1 MCPLIFS
8 KELKSHQAFSGKIFA
23 LATLQPSQHLLLCGA
38 NGEMKIFKMV
48 GDEMVSVC
56 NLLLPVCKEQRWFS
70 CAAETDLYLVVGD
83 RCGNLHLYDR
93 NSGKLLYTLP
103 KVHKRHGIG
112 CIEFASDNKY
122 FITTGRDGFM
132 CEFMVEEDDDEK
144 GDFFYFTI
152 FFS

>member
-1 MCPLIFS
+1 
-8 KELKSHQAFSGKIFA
+8 
-23 LATLQPSQHLLLCGA
+23 
-38 NGEMKIFKMV
+38 MV
-48 GDEMVSVC
+48 I
-56 NLLLPVCKEQRWFS
+56 
-70 CAAETDLYLVVGD
+70 GD

-144 GDFFYFTI
+144 GDFFLFHDI
-152 FFS
+152 FFIKNILIS